1 MNVALFIENA
11 VQNNDRRMRM
21 FTDQMSGNNLQFC
34 KLHKALIGVFYQVLV
49 FLVDL
54 VSVSV
59 SKYKRIE
66 KDAFF

>member
-1 MNVALFIENA
+1 
-11 VQNNDRRMRM
+11 
-21 FTDQMSGNNLQFC
+21 MSGNNLHFY
-34 KLHKALIGVFYQVLV
+34 KLDKALIGVFYQVLV

-66 KDAFF
+66 KDAFFKKVKSDTKSGKK

>member
-1 MNVALFIENA
+1 
-11 VQNNDRRMRM
+11 
-21 FTDQMSGNNLQFC
+21 MSGNNLHFY
-34 KLHKALIGVFYQVLV
+34 KLDKALIDVFYQVLV

-66 KDAFF
+66 KDAFFKKSNQILNQVKK